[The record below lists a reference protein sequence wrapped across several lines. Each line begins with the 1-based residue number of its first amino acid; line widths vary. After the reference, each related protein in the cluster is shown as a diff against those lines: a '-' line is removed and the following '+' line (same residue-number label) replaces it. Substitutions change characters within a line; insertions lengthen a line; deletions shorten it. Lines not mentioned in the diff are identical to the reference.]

1 MDSYN
6 LDFTAIE
13 LPAHAPRY
21 KNGDR
26 CPCCGQTLEGKDD
39 QWLQWFSAVTWLLG
53 FSQEVQN
60 DGES

>member
-1 MDSYN
+1 MDSYFI
-6 LDFTAIE
+6 DFHTIE
-13 LPAHAPRY
+13 LPANAPLY

-39 QWLQWFSAVTWLLG
+39 QWLHWFSAATWFLG
-53 FSQEVQN
+53 ISQEVQD